1 MSSYRPRRTRIYGA
15 NYDIGESSYKK
26 LLESIDNKRGVGRS
40 IDSHVPLTR
49 ETSLPPKVTFSQD
62 EDDFDREKYRA
73 SLRAKLQLD
82 DEGDDL
88 FGATLKKSKL
98 RLAERNK
105 FLEDEDEDI
114 LGSAYKPL
122 KFKGID
128 ESGVESSLKASLKYR
143 ASAEPFE
150 SSFKSLKLNGAD
162 ESAFG
167 ESIKSRA
174 LKAIER
180 PGRARSILNDLD
192 DQQEAS
198 TFSSRRIK
206 IRSENVIMGDSST
219 TTETSSRMKATKARL
234 ADLDAEMSSI
244 NDKQSEREKRKHNLR
259 KLLNESE
266 ADTFK
271 AIEL

>member
-26 LLESIDNKRGVGRS
+26 LLESLDNKRGISRS
-40 IDSHVPLTR
+40 TDIHVPLAR

-73 SLRAKLQLD
+73 SLRAKLHLD
-82 DEGDDL
+82 DDDADV
-88 FGATLKKSKL
+88 FGSTLKQSKQ
-98 RLAERNK
+98 RLLARNR

-114 LGSAYKPL
+114 LGSTYKPL
-122 KFKGID
+122 KFKGLD
-128 ESGVESSLKASLKYR
+128 ESAVESSLKSSLKFR

-150 SSFKSLKLNGAD
+150 SSFKSLKLNGSD
-162 ESAFG
+162 EPAFG
-167 ESIKSRA
+167 ESIKHKA
-174 LKAIER
+174 LK
-180 PGRARSILNDLD
+180 ARSILNDTD
-192 DQQEAS
+192 DQEAS

-206 IRSENVIMGDSST
+206 IRSENVIMGDTST
-219 TTETSSRMKATKARL
+219 TTEASSRMKATKARL

-244 NDKQSEREKRKHNLR
+244 NQKQSEREKRKHNLR

-266 ADTFK
+266 SDTFK
-271 AIEL
+271 AIEM